1 MTATALTLPESDG
14 AWHVPAG
21 APFVSADRLPG
32 GASPAGLS
40 RYGDATWDL
49 VPLSRR
55 QHEPAR
61 QINWDQP
68 QPMRLGERASAV

>member
-1 MTATALTLPESDG
+1 MTATALPAPG
-14 AWHVPAG
+14 AGGGTWHVPAG
-21 APFVSADRLPG
+21 APFAGTDRLPD

-55 QHEPAR
+55 QHESAR
-61 QINWDQP
+61 QVNWGLAMP
-68 QPMRLGERASAV
+68 L